1 MDPFMLQPLAL
12 EMAVLPQGVSVMI
25 AASVCGHCL
34 LVSSPGRDS
43 HDLRSSRLAEATQKA
58 LGTNAL

>member
-12 EMAVLPQGVSVMI
+12 EMAVQGVSVMI